1 MQCNGRGVL
10 YSINTK
16 RDSGLVDSS
25 GRSTVGG
32 IAQSMM
38 DKEERREMAEERRTN
53 KASEQETA

>member
-1 MQCNGRGVL
+1 M

-25 GRSTVGG
+25 GRSTVVG
-32 IAQSMM
+32 IAQFMM
-38 DKEERREMAEERRTN
+38 DKEGRREMAEERRTN